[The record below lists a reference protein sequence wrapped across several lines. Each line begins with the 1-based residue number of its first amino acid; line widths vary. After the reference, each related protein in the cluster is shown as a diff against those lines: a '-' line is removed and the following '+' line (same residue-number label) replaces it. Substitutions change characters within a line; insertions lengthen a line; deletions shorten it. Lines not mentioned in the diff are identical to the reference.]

1 MQICKKCKA
10 IIPVGQR
17 ACEKCG
23 TAIGD
28 GSSTTSI
35 PQNNYINCNRCGAYM
50 KPTDKFCMKCGAS
63 NIRNYT
69 KVCLKCGLVFEESV
83 KHCNKCGSF
92 VETVKCPACG
102 KPTNPLEVACHNCN
116 SNIVELAKS
125 DIDKSATIIQIMLKT
140 ESFKQIQ
147 ANELMLRLANQN
159 SIIGLAVV
167 YAFEAAAIRA
177 GDYNRVALFVYE
189 ETPPDQ
195 WDNPPTWYNPREQY
209 SSKQEFI
216 EAIRRDS
223 KRPDMGFLAWLTI
236 YAKTGKDRYAYQLCI
251 MLSNIYT
258 TLGYFFD
265 SRGMIISECG
275 VELQHQAYDLLCV
288 AQNNPQI
295 NYLNDDVAKKLFSDV
310 RYKLAR
316 QYFTIDYLGFSEPD
330 EDGNYSGI
338 NKYYSNYKDGYKK
351 ALGILKGPRV
361 EDQTQAKLLRGLL
374 YYNFGDNKNFIDAW
388 NIACNDADY
397 INFEKD
403 YMDDGI
409 FALSAIFM
417 SDIARQDGNIE
428 FAMNILRFA
437 YSHITRKHWAEVLQ
451 EEYSKYQ

>member
-1 MQICKKCKA
+1 MQLCKKC
-10 IIPVGQR
+10 
-17 ACEKCG
+17 
-23 TAIGD
+23 
-28 GSSTTSI
+28 
-35 PQNNYINCNRCGAYM
+35 GAQM
-50 KPTDKFCMKCGAS
+50 KTTDKFCMKCGAS

-69 KVCLKCGLVFEESV
+69 KVCLKCGLVYEDGI
-83 KHCNKCGSF
+83 KYCNKCGNF

-140 ESFKQIQ
+140 ESFEQIQ

-159 SIIGLAVV
+159 SIIGLATV
-167 YAFEAAAIRA
+167 YSFEAAAKRE
-177 GDYNRVALFVYE
+177 GDYKRISLFVYDE
-189 ETPPDQ
+189 ASPDE
-195 WDNPPTWYNPREQY
+195 WDNPLSTWYNPREQY

-338 NKYYSNYKDGYKK
+338 HKYYSNYKDGYKK
-351 ALGILKGPRV
+351 ALDILKGPRV